1 MFPGVI
7 STTLVDRPVKT
18 DADAAANQT
27 SEVRTEQAYEACL
40 LDVRAANFSQRGQ
53 TSSIKWNLRH
63 QRENLLGPNSPL
75 RDLLFAAARELLP
88 RNCRSVS
95 HGPPVHMSIKLYV
108 DNNVETPN
116 T

>member
-40 LDVRAANFSQRGQ
+40 LDVRAANFSQRG
-53 TSSIKWNLRH
+53 
-63 QRENLLGPNSPL
+63 
-75 RDLLFAAARELLP
+75 
-88 RNCRSVS
+88 
-95 HGPPVHMSIKLYV
+95 
-108 DNNVETPN
+108 
-116 T
+116 